1 MGKIS
6 IEKFFWI
13 SCFLPFIQPFPFSS
27 DLQLICPI
35 LALFICFR
43 SDFIISKKTIPLILL
58 LIILILS
65 IIDPFKLYIYSTF
78 FSKMNINK
86 IIAIPIAL
94 FIYNSALSS
103 FKYFRTT
110 YVLIPTLAYFSAYIF
125 RKLLPEVFLTT
136 QDFFVNKTNFSGFD
150 SFREIGLLATEPS
163 FTAGCCATLIIFAL
177 WILRNFHLKDSRN
190 NYDKKILLF
199 SILLNLFLIISLKSL
214 SGFVYLLLIT
224 ICFIYPLLKYN
235 FRQFIKLINL
245 KFTNTFKNYLLVVIV
260 PIITIMIGS
269 LVFLINDTESNFRF
283 VKLIKTLL
291 EDPFNPFIISFDG
304 GRYLSIVNNIKL
316 FIDNPIFG
324 VGLDYPNMIPIYNDG
339 VFVDFNKGLIS
350 SLTYYIA
357 ASGLLSLILFSLI
370 FYLSQA
376 PIYAKL
382 LAFTFMLFSFS
393 LAFPCTWILLS
404 LPSERKNNLQLN

>member
-1 MGKIS
+1 MGRIS

-35 LALFICFR
+35 LSLFLFFK
-43 SDFIISKKTIPLILL
+43 SDFIIFKKTIPLVILL
-58 LIILILS
+58 IVLMLAIL
-65 IIDPFKLYIYSTF
+65 DPFKLHIHSTF
-78 FSKMNINK
+78 FSSMNINK
-86 IIAIPIAL
+86 IISLPIAF

-103 FKYFRTT
+103 FKYLRPS
-110 YVLIPTLAYFSAYIF
+110 YVFIPTFAYFFAYLF

-136 QDFFVNKTNFSGFD
+136 QDLFVNGTNFS
-150 SFREIGLLATEPS
+150 SFASYREIGLLATEPS
-163 FTAGCCATLIIFAL
+163 FTSGCCATLIIFAV
-177 WILRNFHLKDSRN
+177 WILRNFEVKNSR
-190 NYDKKILLF
+190 DKLENKILLF

-214 SGFVYLLLIT
+214 SGFVYLLLII
-224 ICFIYPLLKYN
+224 ICFIFPTFKYN
-235 FRQFIKLINL
+235 FRQIIKFIKL
-245 KFTNTFKNYLLVVIV
+245 KFTNTFKNYLLIIII
-260 PIITIMIGS
+260 PIITIMLGY
-269 LVFLINDTESNFRF
+269 LVFLINDVESNFRV

-291 EDPFNPFIISFDG
+291 EDPFNPFIRTFDG
-304 GRYLSIVNNIKL
+304 GRYLSIVTNIKV
-316 FIDNPIFG
+316 FMDNPILG

-339 VFVDFNKGLIS
+339 VFIDFNKGLIS

-357 ASGLLSLILFSLI
+357 ASGLFSLILFILI
-370 FYLSQA
+370 FYLSKA

-404 LPSERKNNLQLN
+404 LPSERKNNLKLN